1 MFGDLSTGWKLALTG
16 GLLVAILGSVCLRA
30 PGRPIDRFELRRLVL
45 AALVLYGIGA
55 LASLLHR
62 GGLAG
67 VLYAAGIVVCSVAVW
82 LSRGSER
89 GDGPDG
95 PGGSEPPT
103 DEYPPFGPDGIPPW
117 DWEAFERERASW
129 EPDPAA
135 RGALSR

>member
-1 MFGDLSTGWKLALTG
+1 MSNGWKLALTG

-30 PGRPIDRFELRRLVL
+30 PRRSIDRFELRRLVL
-45 AALVLYGIGA
+45 SALLLYSIGA

-67 VLYAAGIVVCSVAVW
+67 VLYASGIVVCSVAVW

-103 DEYPPFGPDGIPPW
+103 NEDPPTGPDGIPPW

-129 EPDPAA
+129 EPDPASRGPAA
-135 RGALSR
+135 R